1 MTTRARKNAI
11 LVLSDYIGEIQVD
24 FTNLGDNKIIQYDLD
39 TNKLVFVDIPTAGAE
54 SDPVFLASPAGGI
67 TATDISNWNT
77 AFGWGNPSGVY
88 EPVIAK
94 ATGYPTWN
102 GSAWVFKNETYSLS
116 THNHSGTYE
125 PVISAGTT
133 SQYWRGDK
141 SWQNLTTG
149 VVTEGANL
157 YYTDGRARG
166 AISLT
171 TNGTSGAATYS
182 SSTGVLNIP
191 QYGGLVDPMTT
202 RGDIIFRNSSNVT
215 TRLPR
220 GSSGQFLTSDGTD
233 ISWQTFTGSSNISTV
248 GTITS
253 GTWSGGTIA
262 VNRGGTGQ
270 TSYTTG
276 DLLYASGSTTLS
288 KLNAGASGYVL
299 TSNGSGTAPSWQVIP
314 STSKW
319 TSDTY
324 GINYQSGNVGVGV
337 QSTNLY
343 ALFVSKSIA
352 STYITYLNN
361 TSVSG
366 NGLHI
371 TTAATTD
378 SYTLI
383 TGLAG
388 ANYQFYVTSAATM
401 YLREKASAPGTPV
414 DGGFVYVKTDG
425 KIYFKNESG
434 VEFDL
439 TSTGAASTPTLAD
452 IATNSTST
460 AHQTFTIDTSTEVL
474 FKRNSTTKNL
484 LRMVEG
490 TPLVEV
496 GDSTGAVDV
505 GLNVWGA
512 LYTQREINSGEG
524 ILVLS
529 GRSNSTGYTIYTGG
543 LLYVNTDSK
552 KPIWTDEYGGSRTDH
567 EIVTRIAPQNT
578 TSMDFRKG
586 SDNTLNL
593 TGTTGCNV
601 FYIPDG
607 GIGTILVRQDS
618 VGGRS
623 LTLAFYSGASGSG
636 SLSKVTIG
644 ALTNISTSSN
654 AYSLVTFKRY
664 GSTVVVSYGHED
676 VTFQ

>member
-1 MTTRARKNAI
+1 MTRARKNAI
-11 LVLSDYIGEIQVD
+11 LILSDYIGEVQVD
-24 FTNLGDNKIIQYDLD
+24 FTNIGDNKIIQYDLA
-39 TNKLVFVDIPTAGAE
+39 TNTLVFVDIPTAGAE

-94 ATGYPTWN
+94 ATGYITWN
-102 GSAWVFKNETYSLS
+102 GTAWVFKNETYSLS

-157 YYTDGRARG
+157 YYTDGRARS

-171 TNGTSGAATYS
+171 TTGTSGAATYS
-182 SSTGVLNIP
+182 SITGVLNIP
-191 QYGGLVDPMTT
+191 QYGGLTDPMTT

-253 GTWSGGTIA
+253 GTWSAGTIA
-262 VNRGGTGQ
+262 ANRGGTGQ
-270 TSYTTG
+270 TSYTIG
-276 DLLYASGSTTLS
+276 DILYASSTTALS
-288 KLNAGASGYVL
+288 KLNIGISGYVL
-299 TSNGSGTAPSWQVIP
+299 TSNGSGVAPSWKVVPNQ
-314 STSKW
+314 SKW
-319 TSDTY
+319 VSDTY
-324 GINYQSGNVGVGV
+324 GINYQSGNVGIGAS
-337 QSTNLY
+337 STSIFGLLVFKNIPTTY
-343 ALFVSKSIA
+343 AASIH
-352 STYITYLNN
+352 N
-361 TSVSG
+361 TSLTG
-366 NGLHI
+366 NSLQVVTEAGS
-371 TTAATTD
+371 D
-378 SYTLI
+378 SYNLI
-383 TGLAG
+383 AGLG
-388 ANYQFYVTSAATM
+388 GGNYQFYITSAGTM
-401 YLREKASAPGTPV
+401 YLREKASAPGTPFE
-414 DGGFVYVKTDG
+414 GGFVYVKTDG

-460 AHQTFTIDTSTEVL
+460 AHQTFTIDNSTEVL
-474 FKRNSTTKNL
+474 FRRNSTSKNI
-484 LRMVEG
+484 LRLVDS

-496 GDSTGAVDV
+496 GDSTDAVDV
-505 GLNVWGA
+505 DLNVWGS
-512 LYTQREINSGEG
+512 LYVQKEISSGEG
-524 ILVLS
+524 ILVLA
-529 GRSNSTGYTIYTGG
+529 GRSNSTGYTISTGG
-543 LLYVNTDSK
+543 LLYANTDTK
-552 KPIWTDEYGGSRTDH
+552 KPVWTDEYGGTRTDH
-567 EIVTRIAPQNT
+567 EIVTRRAPQNT
-578 TSMDFRKG
+578 TSVDFRKG

-593 TGTTGCNV
+593 TGSTGCNV

-636 SLSKVTIG
+636 SLSQIIMG
-644 ALTNISTSSN
+644 ALTNISTESN

-664 GSTVVVSYGHED
+664 GSSVVVSYGHED